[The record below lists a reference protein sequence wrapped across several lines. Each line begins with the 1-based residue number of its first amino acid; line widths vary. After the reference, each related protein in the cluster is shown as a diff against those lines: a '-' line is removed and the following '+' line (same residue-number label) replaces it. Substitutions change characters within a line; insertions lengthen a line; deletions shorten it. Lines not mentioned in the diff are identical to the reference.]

1 MWFSEAAVLLTTAIF
16 SRKLEKRF
24 LIFMGIHM
32 HKVTLIC
39 AFCLLAVFFI
49 SGCAEVQVQQPS
61 PEQSVQR
68 ASAELPTP
76 LAIFPF
82 ENNAVTRHEE
92 YEPLTGGLAAM
103 LITDL
108 RHDATN
114 LKIIERNR
122 IKELLQEIDLSQ
134 SGYVDQATALRIG
147 KLLGARSV
155 AFGSFVVLGEQVR
168 IDARLVNV
176 ETSETLLA
184 ESISGTS
191 DQFLQLEKNLAVK
204 IAGAFQE
211 RLASAQP
218 SASANTMNAA
228 LAFAKG
234 LEALD
239 RGDRQGAETYFQ
251 KTIELDPGFTRQV
264 DSARLGK

>member
-1 MWFSEAAVLLTTAIF
+1 
-16 SRKLEKRF
+16 
-24 LIFMGIHM
+24 M
-32 HKVTLIC
+32 HKLTLIC
-39 AFCLLAVFFI
+39 AFCLLAVISLI
-49 SGCAEVQVQQPS
+49 SGCAEVQVQQPAA
-61 PEQSVQR
+61 EQSAQ
-68 ASAELPTP
+68 APSAELPTP

-108 RHDATN
+108 RYEATN

-147 KLLGARSV
+147 KLLGARSI
-155 AFGSFVVLGEQVR
+155 AFGSFVVLGEQLR

-176 ETSETLLA
+176 ETSETILA

-191 DQFLQLEKNLAVK
+191 DQFLQLEKKLAGK
-204 IAGAFQE
+204 LAGAFQE
-211 RLASAQP
+211 RLASSQA
-218 SASANTMNAA
+218 SASVNNMNAA
-228 LAFAKG
+228 LAFSKG

-239 RGDRQGAETYFQ
+239 RGDRQEAESYFR

-264 DSARLGK
+264 ESARLSK

>member
-1 MWFSEAAVLLTTAIF
+1 
-16 SRKLEKRF
+16 
-24 LIFMGIHM
+24 M
-32 HKVTLIC
+32 HKLTLIC
-39 AFCLLAVFFI
+39 AFCLLVILSFI
-49 SGCAEVQVQQPS
+49 SGCAEVQVQQPAA
-61 PEQSVQR
+61 EQSAQ
-68 ASAELPTP
+68 APSAELPTP

-108 RHDATN
+108 RHESTN

-147 KLLGARSV
+147 KLLGARSI

-176 ETSETLLA
+176 ETSETILA
-184 ESISGTS
+184 ESINGTS
-191 DQFLQLEKNLAVK
+191 DQFLQLEKKLADK
-204 IAGAFQE
+204 LAGAFQE
-211 RLASAQP
+211 RLASTQA

-228 LAFAKG
+228 LAFSKG

-239 RGDRQGAETYFQ
+239 RGDRQEAESYFR

-264 DSARLGK
+264 ESARLSK

>member
-1 MWFSEAAVLLTTAIF
+1 
-16 SRKLEKRF
+16 
-24 LIFMGIHM
+24 M
-32 HKVTLIC
+32 HKIPFIC
-39 AFCLLAVFFI
+39 AFCLLAVISFI
-49 SGCAEVQVQQPS
+49 SGCAEVGVQQTAS
-61 PEQSVQR
+61 EQQSVQ
-68 ASAELPTP
+68 APPAELPTP

-108 RHDATN
+108 RNSATH

-147 KLLGARSV
+147 RLLGARSI
-155 AFGSFVVLGEQVR
+155 AFGSFVVLGEEVR

-176 ETSETLLA
+176 ETSETILA
-184 ESISGTS
+184 ESINGTS
-191 DQFLQLEKNLAVK
+191 NQFLQLEKKLAGK

-211 RLASAQP
+211 QLASTQA
-218 SASANTMNAA
+218 SSSANTMNAA
-228 LAFAKG
+228 LAFSKG

-239 RGDRQGAETYFQ
+239 RGDRQEAESYFQ
-251 KTIELDPGFTRQV
+251 KAIELDPGFTRQV
-264 DSARLGK
+264 DSARLSK

>member
-1 MWFSEAAVLLTTAIF
+1 MSKV
-16 SRKLEKRF
+16 F
-24 LIFMGIHM
+24 L
-32 HKVTLIC
+32 VC
-39 AFCLLAVFFI
+39 AFCLLAGISFL
-49 SGCAEVQVQQPS
+49 SGCAQAPVRQPAA
-61 PEQSVQR
+61 EQSVQ
-68 ASAELPTP
+68 ASSAELPTP

-82 ENNAVTRHEE
+82 ENNAVTRHDE

-108 RHDATN
+108 RHEATH
-114 LKIIERNR
+114 LKIIERNK

-134 SGYVDQATALRIG
+134 SGYVDQGTALRLG
-147 KLLGARSV
+147 KLLGARSI
-155 AFGSFVVLGEQVR
+155 AFGSFVVLGEEVR

-176 ETSETLLA
+176 ETSETMLA

-191 DQFLQLEKNLAVK
+191 DQFLQLEKKLAGR

-211 RLASAQP
+211 RLAATQP

-228 LAFAKG
+228 LAFSKG

-239 RGDRQGAETYFQ
+239 RGDRQEAESYFQ
-251 KTIELDPGFTRQV
+251 KTIELDPGFTKQV
-264 DSARLGK
+264 DSVRLPNTK

>member
-1 MWFSEAAVLLTTAIF
+1 
-16 SRKLEKRF
+16 
-24 LIFMGIHM
+24 MGIHM
-32 HKVTLIC
+32 HKLILIC
-39 AFCLLAVFFI
+39 AFCLLAVISLI
-49 SGCAEVQVQQPS
+49 SGCAEVQVQQPAA
-61 PEQSVQR
+61 EQSAAQ
-68 ASAELPTP
+68 APSTELPTP

-108 RHDATN
+108 RHDAAN

-122 IKELLQEIDLSQ
+122 IKDVLQEIDLSQ

-147 KLLGARSV
+147 KLLGARSI
-155 AFGSFVVLGEQVR
+155 AFGSFVVIGEQVR

-176 ETSETLLA
+176 ETSETILA
-184 ESISGTS
+184 ESISGTTE
-191 DQFLQLEKNLAVK
+191 QFLQLEKKLADK

-211 RLASAQP
+211 RLASSQA

-228 LAFAKG
+228 LAFSKG

-239 RGDRQGAETYFQ
+239 RGDRQGAEKYFQ

-264 DSARLGK
+264 ESARFAK

>member
-1 MWFSEAAVLLTTAIF
+1 
-16 SRKLEKRF
+16 
-24 LIFMGIHM
+24 M
-32 HKVTLIC
+32 HKVPLIC
-39 AFCLLAVFFI
+39 ILCLLAVISFI
-49 SGCAEVQVQQPS
+49 SGCAEVRTQQPA
-61 PEQSVQR
+61 PEPSAQ
-68 ASAELPTP
+68 APIAELPTP

-82 ENNAVTRHEE
+82 ENNAVTRHDE

-108 RHDATN
+108 RHEATH
-114 LKIIERNR
+114 LKIIERNK

-134 SGYVDQATALRIG
+134 SGYVDQGTALRLG
-147 KLLGARSV
+147 KLLGARSI
-155 AFGSFVVLGEQVR
+155 AFGSFVVLGEEVR

-176 ETSETLLA
+176 ETSETMLA

-191 DQFLQLEKNLAVK
+191 DQFLQLEKKLAGR

-211 RLASAQP
+211 RLAATQP

-228 LAFAKG
+228 LAFSKG

-239 RGDRQGAETYFQ
+239 RGDRQEAESYFQ
-251 KTIELDPGFTRQV
+251 KTIELDPGFTKQV
-264 DSARLGK
+264 DSVRLPNTK

>member
-1 MWFSEAAVLLTTAIF
+1 MYKV
-16 SRKLEKRF
+16 F
-24 LIFMGIHM
+24 L
-32 HKVTLIC
+32 VC
-39 AFCLLAVFFI
+39 AFCLLAVISFL
-49 SGCAEVQVQQPS
+49 SGCAQAPVRQPAA
-61 PEQSVQR
+61 EQSGQ
-68 ASAELPTP
+68 APAAELPTP

-82 ENNAVTRHEE
+82 ENNAVTRHDE

-108 RHDATN
+108 RHEATH
-114 LKIIERNR
+114 LKIIERNK

-134 SGYVDQATALRIG
+134 SGYVDQGTALRLG
-147 KLLGARSV
+147 KLLGARSI
-155 AFGSFVVLGEQVR
+155 AFGSFVVLGEEVR

-176 ETSETLLA
+176 ETSETMLA

-191 DQFLQLEKNLAVK
+191 DQFLQLEKKLAGR

-211 RLASAQP
+211 RLAATQP

-228 LAFAKG
+228 LAFSKG

-239 RGDRQGAETYFQ
+239 RGDRQEAESYFQ
-251 KTIELDPGFTRQV
+251 KTIELDPGFTKQV
-264 DSARLGK
+264 DSVRLPNTK

>member
-1 MWFSEAAVLLTTAIF
+1 
-16 SRKLEKRF
+16 
-24 LIFMGIHM
+24 MGIHM
-32 HKVTLIC
+32 HKVPLIC
-39 AFCLLAVFFI
+39 IFCLLAVISFL
-49 SGCAEVQVQQPS
+49 SGCAEVQVQQPA
-61 PEQSVQR
+61 PEQTVQ
-68 ASAELPTP
+68 APPAELPTP

-82 ENNAVTRHEE
+82 ENNAVTRHAE

-108 RHDATN
+108 RNAATR
-114 LKIIERNR
+114 LRIIERNK

-147 KLLGARSV
+147 RLLGARSIV
-155 AFGSFVVLGEQVR
+155 FGSFVVLGEEVR

-176 ETSETLLA
+176 ETSETMLA

-191 DQFLQLEKNLAVK
+191 DQFLQLEKQLAGR

-211 RLASAQP
+211 RLASTQA

-228 LAFAKG
+228 LAFSRG

-239 RGDRQGAETYFQ
+239 RGDRQEAESWFQ
-251 KTIELDPGFTRQV
+251 KTIELDPGFARQV
-264 DSARLGK
+264 DSVRLSR

>member
-1 MWFSEAAVLLTTAIF
+1 MS
-16 SRKLEKRF
+16 
-24 LIFMGIHM
+24 IHM
-32 HKVTLIC
+32 RKVSLIW
-39 AFCLLAVFFI
+39 AFCLLAVIFFI
-49 SGCAEVQVQQPS
+49 SGCAEVRVQQPVE
-61 PEQSVQR
+61 EQSVQ
-68 ASAELPTP
+68 APPVELPTP

-108 RHDATN
+108 RHAATH

-122 IKELLQEIDLSQ
+122 IKELLQEIDMSQ
-134 SGYVDQATALRIG
+134 SGYVDQATALHIG
-147 KLLGARSV
+147 KLLGAKSI

-168 IDARLVNV
+168 IDARVVNV
-176 ETSETLLA
+176 ETSETILA

-191 DQFLQLEKNLAVK
+191 DQFLQLEKKLAGK

-211 RLASAQP
+211 RLASTQA

-228 LAFAKG
+228 LAFSKG

-239 RGDRQGAETYFQ
+239 RGDRKEAESYFQ
-251 KTIELDPGFTRQV
+251 KAIELDPGFAIQV
-264 DSARLGK
+264 DSVRLPNK